1 MVSWCVSVKLR
12 RRCVVRRCT
21 CCLSLC
27 NGELVCVCKVEKEVC
42 REEVYMLSV
51 TV

>member
-1 MVSWCVSVKLR
+1 M
-12 RRCVVRRCT
+12 RRCT

-51 TV
+51 SM